1 MRRDLLCAAVAAF
14 LLLSGDAFAR
24 QNAQGQPGQNQ
35 AQQSQQSQQAAA
47 PASASGSAASAASAP
62 AATAQAP
69 SSQSTVVSPPEQ
81 TTDPLVAA
89 ARKAREQKKDQ
100 AGAKPPRV
108 FNNDNIPTQGG
119 VSAVGQNPSADA
131 ADGAEAAEGAT
142 AAPGSGPSA
151 SSGSDEK
158 AWRKRFDQLHKK
170 LAQDQDELDIM
181 QRELGVLDVQYYN
194 DPVKGMQQGY
204 SRSDINEK
212 TDKIEAKKKTIE
224 ADNQAIADAE
234 DELQRAGGDPGW
246 AR

>member
-1 MRRDLLCAAVAAF
+1 MRKDLLCAAVAAF

-47 PASASGSAASAASAP
+47 PSPAPAPAP

-69 SSQSTVVSPPEQ
+69 SPQSTVVSPPSQ

-119 VSAVGQNPSADA
+119 VSAVGQNPSAEA
-131 ADGAEAAEGAT
+131 ADGTEAAAGAA
-142 AAPGSGPSA
+142 AAPGSGPSV

-158 AWRKRFDQLHKK
+158 GWRKRFDQLHKK

-194 DPVKGMQQGY
+194 DPVKSMQQGY

-224 ADNQAIADAE
+224 ADQQAIADAE
-234 DELQRAGGDPGW
+234 EELQRAGGDPGW

>member
-1 MRRDLLCAAVAAF
+1 MRKDLLCAAVAAF
-14 LLLSGDAFAR
+14 LLLSGHAYAF
-24 QNAQGQPGQNQ
+24 QNAQGQPSQGQ
-35 AQQSQQSQQAAA
+35 AQQQQSAAPSTPASAA
-47 PASASGSAASAASAP
+47 PASTQAP
-62 AATAQAP
+62 AAQAP
-69 SSQSTVVSPPEQ
+69 GQPTVVGPPPQ

-100 AGAKPPRV
+100 AGAKPARV

-119 VSAVGQNPSADA
+119 VSAVGQQPAADA
-131 ADGAEAAEGAT
+131 AGSTDGAAAADSTGA
-142 AAPGSGPSA
+142 PA
-151 SSGSDEK
+151 SEK
-158 AWRKRFDQLHKK
+158 ASAANGEQAWRERFKRLRKK
-170 LAQDQDELDIM
+170 LEQDQDDLSIM

-224 ADNQAIADAE
+224 ADQQAISDAE
-234 DELQRAGGDPGW
+234 EELQRAGGDPGW

>member
-14 LLLSGDAFAR
+14 LLLSGHAYAL
-24 QNAQGQPGQNQ
+24 QNAQGQPTQNQ
-35 AQQSQQSQQAAA
+35 TQQQQSAAPSTPASAA
-47 PASASGSAASAASAP
+47 PASAQAP
-62 AATAQAP
+62 AAQAP
-69 SSQSTVVSPPEQ
+69 GQSTVVSPPPQ

-100 AGAKPPRV
+100 TGAKPPRV

-119 VSAVGQNPSADA
+119 VSAVGQQPAGDNADGTDA
-131 ADGAEAAEGAT
+131 AAGNGN
-142 AAPGSGPSA
+142 APA
-151 SSGSDEK
+151 SSGASAANGEK
-158 AWRKRFDQLHKK
+158 AWRDRFAKLRKK
-170 LAQDQDELDIM
+170 LDQDQADLELM

-234 DELQRAGGDPGW
+234 DELQKAGGDPGW

>member
-14 LLLSGDAFAR
+14 LLLSGDAFAF
-24 QNAQGQPGQNQ
+24 QNAQGQPSQNQ
-35 AQQSQQSQQAAA
+35 AQQQQSAAPSTPASAA
-47 PASASGSAASAASAP
+47 PASAQAP
-62 AATAQAP
+62 AAQAP
-69 SSQSTVVSPPEQ
+69 GQSTVVSPPPKE
-81 TTDPLVAA
+81 DSLAAA

-100 AGAKPPRV
+100 AGAKPARV
-108 FNNDNIPTQGG
+108 FSNDNIPTQGG
-119 VSAVGQNPSADA
+119 VSAVGQNPTAENADGTDA
-131 ADGAEAAEGAT
+131 AAGNRS
-142 AAPGSGPSA
+142 AP
-151 SSGSDEK
+151 SSGGTSAAAGEK
-158 AWRKRFDQLHKK
+158 AWRDRFAKLRKK
-170 LAQDQDELDIM
+170 LEQDQADLELM

-194 DPVKGMQQGY
+194 DPVKSMQQGY

>member
-1 MRRDLLCAAVAAF
+1 MRRELLCAAAAAF
-14 LLLSGDAFAR
+14 LLFSGHAYAF
-24 QNAQGQPGQNQ
+24 QNAQGQPTQN
-35 AQQSQQSQQAAA
+35 QSQQQQSAAPSSAPSAA
-47 PASASGSAASAASAP
+47 PASAQAP
-62 AATAQAP
+62 AAPAP
-69 SSQSTVVSPPEQ
+69 GQSTVVSPPPQ

-119 VSAVGQNPSADA
+119 VSAVGQQPATDN
-131 ADGAEAAEGAT
+131 ADGTDASAAA
-142 AAPGSGPSA
+142 GSGSA
-151 SSGSDEK
+151 PASGAASAANGEK
-158 AWRKRFDQLHKK
+158 AWRDRFAKLRKK
-170 LAQDQDELDIM
+170 LEQDQADLDIM

>member
-14 LLLSGDAFAR
+14 LLLSGDALAL
-24 QNAQGQPGQNQ
+24 QNAQGQPSQNQ
-35 AQQSQQSQQAAA
+35 AQQQQSAAPSTPASAA
-47 PASASGSAASAASAP
+47 PASAQAP
-62 AATAQAP
+62 AARAP
-69 SSQSTVVSPPEQ
+69 GQSTVVSPPPQE
-81 TTDPLVAA
+81 DSLAAA

-100 AGAKPPRV
+100 AGAKPARV
-108 FNNDNIPTQGG
+108 FSNDNIPTQGG
-119 VSAVGQNPSADA
+119 VSAVGQNPAAENAEGTDA
-131 ADGAEAAEGAT
+131 ATGNGSAPPSGGTSAAAG
-142 AAPGSGPSA
+142 
-151 SSGSDEK
+151 EK
-158 AWRKRFDQLHKK
+158 AWRDRFAKLRKK
-170 LAQDQDELDIM
+170 LEQDQADLELM

-194 DPVKGMQQGY
+194 DPVKSMQQGY

>member
-1 MRRDLLCAAVAAF
+1 
-14 LLLSGDAFAR
+14 
-24 QNAQGQPGQNQ
+24 
-35 AQQSQQSQQAAA
+35 
-47 PASASGSAASAASAP
+47 
-62 AATAQAP
+62 
-69 SSQSTVVSPPEQ
+69 VSLPPQ

-119 VSAVGQNPSADA
+119 VSAVGQNTTAGA
-131 ADGAEAAEGAT
+131 ADGSDAAAG
-142 AAPGSGPSA
+142 AAPAAAAGS

-181 QRELGVLDVQYYN
+181 QRELGVLDVQSYN
-194 DPVKGMQQGY
+194 DPVKAMQQGY

-212 TDKIEAKKKTIE
+212 TDKIAAKKKTLE
-224 ADNQAIADAE
+224 ADEQAIADAE

>member
-1 MRRDLLCAAVAAF
+1 MRRDLLCAAAAAF
-14 LLLSGDAFAR
+14 LLLSGHAHAF
-24 QNAQGQPGQNQ
+24 QNAQGQPTQNQ
-35 AQQSQQSQQAAA
+35 AQQQQSAAPSTTPSAPPGSAQAPAA
-47 PASASGSAASAASAP
+47 PAPG
-62 AATAQAP
+62 
-69 SSQSTVVSPPEQ
+69 QSTVVSPPPQ

-119 VSAVGQNPSADA
+119 VSAVGQNPAGDNADGTDA
-131 ADGAEAAEGAT
+131 AAANAGAPASGGASAANG
-142 AAPGSGPSA
+142 
-151 SSGSDEK
+151 EK
-158 AWRKRFDQLHKK
+158 AWRDRFAKLRKK
-170 LAQDQDELDIM
+170 LEQDQADLELM

-194 DPVKGMQQGY
+194 DPVKAMQQGY